1 MELERLKIL
10 MTSDLGAAF
19 ELFSISK
26 RYNDLELLI
35 ESGKWCI
42 DHLLNKKQLDLKTK
56 RFERLGMLSDRI
68 KEARRIAR
76 ILLEKGC
83 KAEWYI
89 YRKSPEMGYQEQSL
103 PLIYGEPIRFPHTT
117 NPIISNLIFKCKG
130 LSHLS
135 KTVLEAQVF
144 RYLDLDGV
152 YVPLSWDHTTDPQRL
167 LSACMRL
174 PRIYET
180 LRLRFIPNDYETWI
194 YRSYIEPDLDSLS
207 TDFLGLDCFGGMVDY
222 TGRPPE
228 LEILPNELFRYYG
241 NMIQD
246 FLITLYL
253 GENLQEKCESLGLSK
268 ISNDD
273 WCLNVSSWLT
283 TKLKRSFKIIGLST
297 QIGML

>member
-89 YRKSPEMGYQEQSL
+89 YRKSSEMGYQEQAL
-103 PLIYGEPIRFPHTT
+103 PLIYGKSVHTT
-117 NPIISNLIFKCKG
+117 VPNTLNLIFKSNG

-152 YVPLSWDHTTDPQRL
+152 YVPLSWDHTTDPHRL

-180 LRLRFIPNDYETWI
+180 LRLRFIPNESETWI
-194 YRSYIEPDLDSLS
+194 YRSYIEPNLDSLS
-207 TDFLGLDCFGGMVDY
+207 TDFLGLDSYGNIIDY
-222 TGRPPE
+222 TGRMPE
-228 LEILPNELFRYYG
+228 LSIPTKLFPYYED
-241 NMIQD
+241 MIRD